1 MAYFGGTS
9 VPGYDQDKNKKVN
22 QDGFFILKK
31 NQSFCLIVCDG
42 AGSAKFSHIG
52 SKAFSKN
59 LAKYFVNSCDQFSHE
74 NMERLIYEGIEKTF
88 RLLLRYS
95 KIFKLNASINDF
107 ATTLL
112 GFIKIDETLS
122 VGFHIGDGAI
132 IFLTKENSSLTYISK
147 PENGEYPNETYFITE
162 KNWKEKLRLF
172 KVDFQFEILLA
183 MTDGV
188 TGMALKD
195 NQPFNGFINPIVNF
209 LASNPD
215 DICEKAITNILSSSK
230 SLQISND
237 DKTIAWYLKC

>member
-1 MAYFGGTS
+1 MAYLGGTS

-22 QDGFFILKK
+22 QDGFFVLKK
-31 NQSFCLIVCDG
+31 NQAFCLIVCDG

-59 LAKYFVNSCDQFSHE
+59 LANYFLNSCDQFSYE
-74 NMERLIYEGIEKTF
+74 NMKRLIYEGIEKTF

-132 IFLTKENSSLTYISK
+132 IFLKKENNSLSYISK
-147 PENGEYPNETYFITE
+147 PENGEYSDQTFFITG
-162 KNWKEKLRLF
+162 KNWKEKLRFF

>member
-59 LAKYFVNSCDQFSHE
+59 LAKYFLNSCDQFSYE

-95 KIFKLNASINDF
+95 KIFK
-107 ATTLL
+107 
-112 GFIKIDETLS
+112 
-122 VGFHIGDGAI
+122 
-132 IFLTKENSSLTYISK
+132 
-147 PENGEYPNETYFITE
+147 
-162 KNWKEKLRLF
+162 
-172 KVDFQFEILLA
+172 Q
-183 MTDGV
+183 
-188 TGMALKD
+188 
-195 NQPFNGFINPIVNF
+195 
-209 LASNPD
+209 
-215 DICEKAITNILSSSK
+215 K
-230 SLQISND
+230 S
-237 DKTIAWYLKC
+237 Y